1 MILIEKIV
9 STNIE
14 YKKKKEIHFTSI
26 TYFHIIDRPDEIK
39 ILLVKRT

>member
-14 YKKKKEIHFTSI
+14 YKKKKIHFTSI